1 VKYYQLSK
9 EGKRSAL
16 DDFSD
21 ALKNT
26 VEKVSPSVVQ
36 VSGTRSRGFGSGVV
50 WDAEGH
56 ILTNSHVVGRSDE
69 AEVTFSKD
77 NSKSYKAKV
86 IGQDRFSDIAL
97 LKLEDVD
104 KSTLEPIELGDSSN
118 LSVGQFVLALA
129 NPFGQKVG
137 ATFGIITNTNASI
150 GGRMPWSDNVIV
162 SDTKLNPGYSGGPLV
177 DSSGKMIGMNAAYFA
192 NRGIAIPASTLSET
206 VKGLQNEGSV
216 KRGYLGI
223 VSDTIELPE
232 EAAQE
237 IDQEEGLIVLSVE
250 NGTPAKKAG
259 LAVGDIVVKLD
270 QKPVRNFYDLRKLL
284 TSKVIGKPT
293 AISVLRAEKLTE
305 LTVTP
310 TEVQW

>member
-1 VKYYQLSK
+1 LSK
-9 EGKRSAL
+9 TVETGKRNAL
-16 DDFSD
+16 EEFSD
-21 ALKNT
+21 ALKET

-36 VSGTRSRGFGSGVV
+36 VSGTRSRGQGSGVV
-50 WDAEGH
+50 WGSEGY
-56 ILTNSHVVGRSDE
+56 IVTNSHVVGRSDE
-69 AEVTFSKD
+69 AEITFPSD

-86 IGQDRFSDIAL
+86 VGQDRFSDVAL
-97 LKLEDVD
+97 LKVEGVD
-104 KSTLEPIELGDSSN
+104 KSKLHPVELGDSAD

-137 ATFGIITNTNASI
+137 ATFGIITNTSVSM

-162 SDTKLNPGYSGGPLV
+162 TDAKLNPGYSGGPLV

-192 NRGIAIPASTLSET
+192 NRGIAIPAKSLSET
-206 VKGLQNEGSV
+206 VSGLSSEGSV
-216 KRGYLGI
+216 KRGYLGF

-232 EAAQE
+232 EAAE
-237 IDQEEGLIVLSVE
+237 EVKQEEGLIVLSVE
-250 NGTPAKKAG
+250 SGTPAKKAG

-270 QKPVRNFYDLRKLL
+270 SKPVRNFYDLRKLL

-293 AISVLRAEKLTE
+293 IISVLRAEKLTE

-310 TEVQW
+310 TEATW